1 MTTQPFVKI
10 NLGLNVLKKREDGF
24 HDIETLFLPYREIHD
39 TLEIIPADA
48 YSQTLVRLSGLY
60 SIEQGTLVQAISD
73 DAKVMVTIAREE
85 GVDWEPLKDL
95 TVKAYRLLDEDFS
108 LPAVKI
114 FLEKT
119 APVGAGLGG
128 GSSDAAAVLTALDS
142 YFGTGLDLVALG
154 AEVSSDVPFFA
165 SGYRFAHVT
174 GRGEQVEE
182 SPGPERM
189 PVILAVPEHKVPTG
203 YAFSVLDAIKRDRTP
218 LPPLTRDIPDKKD
231 FPNDFELIEENAC
244 PFIKADGF
252 ASLSGS
258 GAVWYLIS
266 ELFQDEWLEIRGYC
280 VKYKTE
286 FI

>member
-1 MTTQPFVKI
+1 MRALAHNSSMRKVEYTIGANASRLTGY
-10 NLGLNVLKKREDGF
+10 L
-24 HDIETLFLPYREIHD
+24 HDD
-39 TLEIIPADA
+39 
-48 YSQTLVRLSGLY
+48 LSGYCDTYRRRPAMLIFPGGGY
-60 SIEQGTLVQAISD
+60 ILLSP
-73 DAKVMVTIAREE
+73 REE
-85 GVDWEPLKDL
+85 D
-95 TVKAYRLLDEDFS
+95 
-108 LPAVKI
+108 PAA
-114 FLEKT
+114 F
-119 APVGAGLGG
+119 
-128 GSSDAAAVLTALDS
+128 
-142 YFGTGLDLVALG
+142 
-154 AEVSSDVPFFA
+154 PFFA

-218 LPPLTRDIPDKKD
+218 LPPLTRDIPDKED

>member
-1 MTTQPFVKI
+1 
-10 NLGLNVLKKREDGF
+10 
-24 HDIETLFLPYREIHD
+24 
-39 TLEIIPADA
+39 
-48 YSQTLVRLSGLY
+48 
-60 SIEQGTLVQAISD
+60 
-73 DAKVMVTIAREE
+73 
-85 GVDWEPLKDL
+85 
-95 TVKAYRLLDEDFS
+95 
-108 LPAVKI
+108 
-114 FLEKT
+114 
-119 APVGAGLGG
+119 
-128 GSSDAAAVLTALDS
+128 
-142 YFGTGLDLVALG
+142 
-154 AEVSSDVPFFA
+154 
-165 SGYRFAHVT
+165 
-174 GRGEQVEE
+174 
-182 SPGPERM
+182 M

-258 GAVWYLIS
+258 GAVWYLIP

>member
-1 MTTQPFVKI
+1 MKVKAYGKVNI
-10 NLGLNVLKKREDGF
+10 GLRVGDRRPDGY
-24 HDIETLFLPYREIHD
+24 HDID
-39 TLEIIPADA
+39 TYMGRIALADSLDILIRPADA
-48 YSQTLVRLSGLY
+48 FSCRISGNEGYLN
-60 SIEQGTLVQAISD
+60 EGEEDLMEKA
-73 DAKVMVTIAREE
+73 AKVFSSSASLSFGIDIA
-85 GVDWEPLKDL
+85 
-95 TVKAYRLLDEDFS
+95 
-108 LPAVKI
+108 I
-114 FLEKT
+114 EKHI
-119 APVGAGLGG
+119 PVQGGLGG

-231 FPNDFELIEENAC
+231 FPNDFELIGENAC

-258 GAVWYLIS
+258 GAVWYLIP